1 MAKRSRYVCSNCGH
15 EEVGWA
21 GRCSVCGEWGTMEEV
36 QIETSSTK
44 KRGVSKTA
52 KQNQAKSISKV
63 EVNMTSRIDTGF
75 EELNRV
81 LGDGVVR
88 DSVTMLT
95 AKPGA
100 GKSTLLLQVAGK
112 LAEKGIVS
120 LYVSGEESESQIKSR
135 ALRILPK
142 IDEKIYILSTNSM
155 DQVIRECERI
165 KPEVMFLD
173 SVQTL
178 AMDELPQ
185 REGSP
190 IQTVQVVSSVVE
202 LCKNNEKQMAS
213 FIVGHMTKADE
224 MAGLRTLEH
233 LVDTVIFLETG
244 NDESL
249 RLLRSTKNR
258 FGYTGEIGLF
268 QMEEEGLIEVK
279 SPYQLFLTEREDAVA
294 GSAISLQKEGS
305 RLIPIEIEALVS
317 SSYGA
322 YPVRIGDSTNRDSLN
337 TLVSILEHRTKIS
350 FYDKNV
356 VLKVTG
362 GIGINEKVCD
372 LAIIASIVSS
382 LNNKPLPKKTA
393 FLAEV
398 GLTGELKR
406 VSQTEKRIKELD
418 RMGFLKVFVMQGT
431 KIPET
436 DNCKVIECKTITD
449 VFEKIGM

>member
-15 EEVGWA
+15 EEVGWT
-21 GRCSVCGEWGTMEEV
+21 GRCSACGEWGTMEEFLV
-36 QIETSSTK
+36 ETLRTK
-44 KRGVSKTA
+44 NRNVRKSATDNHA
-52 KQNQAKSISKV
+52 KPISKV
-63 EVNMTSRIDTGF
+63 EVNLASRIDAGF

-81 LGDGVVR
+81 LGGGIVR

-112 LAEKGIVS
+112 LAKNGIVS

-135 ALRILPK
+135 AIRILPE

-165 KPEVMFLD
+165 KPEVIFLD

-178 AMDELPQ
+178 AMDEFPQ

-190 IQTVQVVSSVVE
+190 IQTVQVVSSIVE
-202 LCKNNEKQMAS
+202 LCKNNERPMAS
-213 FIVGHMTKADE
+213 FIIGHMTKSDE

-244 NDESL
+244 ADESL

-268 QMEEEGLIEVK
+268 QMEGEGLIEVK

-337 TLVSILEHRTKIS
+337 TLISILEHRTKIS

-362 GIGINEKVCD
+362 GIGINEKVSD
-372 LAIIASIVSS
+372 LAIIAAIVSS
-382 LNNKPLPKKTA
+382 LKNKPIPKKTA

-398 GLTGELKR
+398 GLTGELKK
-406 VSQTEKRIKELD
+406 VSQVEKRIKELD
-418 RMGFLKVFVMQGT
+418 RMGFLQVFVMEGVKVPKT
-431 KIPET
+431 G
-436 DNCKVIECKTITD
+436 NCKVIECRTIVD